1 MKTRVVCLHIMKD
14 QDEAEDKQEWTQLL
28 ENRCQKSTVT
38 LHKGI
43 GSRVALW
50 VGREN
55 LKGVSF

>member
-28 ENRCQKSTVT
+28 ENRCHKSTVT

-50 VGREN
+50 VGLEN